1 MNSAN
6 MNQGIILIGKNNLSR
21 RERRII
27 PVKKSLSKKARKVI
41 EAGVEEFMT
50 LPPLAEL
57 TRIGARMMLQA
68 ALEEEVTV
76 YLRRDHYERASGAR
90 GSRSGSKPRSVKI
103 GSGDIGIRMPQVKN
117 AGGPFHSHILPPRV
131 TQMDEIQEI
140 IPLLY
145 MNGLSSRKVKK
156 AVGKLIGKRG
166 LSHQNVMR
174 ISGRIVDEFNVWK
187 RRDLS
192 GLQVVYL
199 VLDAVRLG
207 VRAGTT
213 EKEAVLVAW
222 AFLEDG
228 SRELMGVSLGN
239 SESYNAW
246 KSFLEDFMR
255 RGMSAPMLTVIDGCP
270 GLIRAVVE
278 VFPGS
283 DKQRCTKHRTDNV
296 LDKVLEQDKASVKES
311 VRKVFY
317 ASTYE
322 HAKEAVELFKKKWS
336 MKYPS
341 AVECLTEN
349 IEDCL
354 TYYKY
359 PYQHWLRIRTTN
371 VVERSFKEVKRRIKA
386 AGRFQ
391 NEERA
396 LTMVYWQLHELKW
409 NGVSM
414 TKEAKAI
421 LTKLHASKMERIAA

>member
-1 MNSAN
+1 
-6 MNQGIILIGKNNLSR
+6 MNQGIILRAKNNLSR

-27 PVKKSLSKKARKVI
+27 PMKRSLSKKARKVI
-41 EAGVEEFMT
+41 EEGVEEFMA

-57 TRIGARMMLQA
+57 TRIGARVMLQA
-68 ALEEEVTV
+68 ALEEEVTI
-76 YLRRDHYERASGAR
+76 YLRRDHYERTTGAR
-90 GSRSGSKPRSVKI
+90 GSRSGSKGRSVKI
-103 GSGDIGIRMPQVKN
+103 GNGDIGIGMPQVKN
-117 AGGPFHSHILPPRV
+117 AGGPFHSRILPPRA
-131 TQMDEIQEI
+131 TQMDEIQEV

-145 MNGLSSRKVKK
+145 MNGLSSRRVKK
-156 AVGKLIGKRG
+156 AVGKLIGNKG
-166 LSHQNVMR
+166 LSHQNVLR
-174 ISGRIVDEFNVWK
+174 ISGRIVEEFHAWK
-187 RRDLS
+187 KRDLS
-192 GLQVVYL
+192 SLQVVYL

-228 SRELMGVSLGN
+228 SRELVSVSLGN
-239 SESYNAW
+239 RESYNAW
-246 KSFLEDFMR
+246 KGFLEDLIQ
-255 RGMSAPMLTVIDGCP
+255 RGMSEPMLTVMDGCP
-270 GLIRAVVE
+270 GLVKAVNE
-278 VFPGS
+278 VFPES
-283 DKQRCTKHRTDNV
+283 DKQRCTKHRTENV
-296 LDKVLEQDKASVKES
+296 LDKVLEQDKASVRDS

-322 HAKEAVELFKKKWS
+322 HAKEAVEMFKKKWG

-341 AVECLTEN
+341 AVECLTED
-349 IEDCL
+349 IESCL

-371 VVERSFKEVKRRIKA
+371 VVERSFKEVKRRVKA
-386 AGRFQ
+386 AGRFY

-414 TKEAKAI
+414 SKEAKAI
-421 LTKLHASKMERIAA
+421 LSKIRVSKLQRVAA

>member
-1 MNSAN
+1 
-6 MNQGIILIGKNNLSR
+6 MNQGIILNGLNSLSK

-27 PVKKSLSKKARKVI
+27 PMKKSLSKKARKVI
-41 EAGVEEFMT
+41 EDGVQEFMG
-50 LPPLAEL
+50 LPPLTEL
-57 TRIGARMMLQA
+57 TKIGARMMLQS
-68 ALEEEVTV
+68 ALEEEVTG
-76 YLRRDHYERASGAR
+76 YLQRDFYERNAEAN
-90 GSRSGSKPRSVKI
+90 GSRSGSKPRTVKI
-103 GSGDIGIRMPQVKN
+103 GSGDIGLKMPQVIN
-117 AGGPFHSHILPPRV
+117 AGGPFHSRILAPRV

-156 AVGKLIGKRG
+156 AVGKLIGKKG
-166 LSHQNVMR
+166 LSHQNVLR
-174 ISGRIVDEFNVWK
+174 ISSRIVEEFKAWK
-187 RRDLS
+187 KRDLS
-192 GLQVVYL
+192 TLQVIYL
-199 VLDAVRLG
+199 VLDAVRMG
-207 VRAGTT
+207 VRAGTK

-228 SRELMGVSLGN
+228 SRELVGVSLGN
-239 SESYNAW
+239 SESYSAW
-246 KSFLEDFMR
+246 KGFLEDLLKREMNV
-255 RGMSAPMLTVIDGCP
+255 PMLTVIDGCP
-270 GLIRAVVE
+270 GLIRAVDE
-278 VFPGS
+278 VLPES
-283 DKQRCTKHRTDNV
+283 DKQRCTKHRTENV
-296 LDKVLEQDKASVKES
+296 LDKVLEQDKASVKTS

-371 VVERSFKEVKRRIKA
+371 IVERSFKEVKRRVKV

-396 LTMVYWQLHELKW
+396 LTMVYWQLKELKW

-414 TKEAKAI
+414 TREAKAI
-421 LTKLHASKMERIAA
+421 LTKIRTSRIQRIAA

>member
-1 MNSAN
+1 M
-6 MNQGIILIGKNNLSR
+6 
-21 RERRII
+21 
-27 PVKKSLSKKARKVI
+27 KKSLSKKAKKVI

-50 LPPLAEL
+50 LPPLTEL
-57 TRIGARMMLQA
+57 TKIGARMMLQS
-68 ALEEEVTV
+68 ALEEEVTA
-76 YLRRDHYERASGAR
+76 YLQRDYYERNAEAR
-90 GSRSGSKPRSVKI
+90 GSRSGAKPRSVKI
-103 GSGDIGIRMPQVKN
+103 GSGDIGLKMPQVRN
-117 AGGPFHSHILPPRV
+117 AGGPFHSRILPPRL

-140 IPLLY
+140 IALLY
-145 MNGLSSRKVKK
+145 MNGLSGRKVKK
-156 AVGKLIGKRG
+156 AVGKLIGKKG

-174 ISGRIVDEFNVWK
+174 ISGRVVDEFNAWK
-187 RRDLS
+187 KRDLS
-192 GLQVVYL
+192 TVQVIYL
-199 VLDAVRLG
+199 VLDAVRVG
-207 VRAGTT
+207 VRAGTR

-228 SRELMGVSLGN
+228 SRELVGVSLGN

-246 KSFLEDFMR
+246 KGFLEDLLR
-255 RGMSAPMLTVIDGCP
+255 RGMGAPMLTVIDGCP
-270 GLIRAVVE
+270 GLIKAVDE
-278 VFPGS
+278 VFPES

-296 LDKVLEQDKASVKES
+296 LDKVLEQDNASVKES

-336 MKYPS
+336 LKYPS

-371 VVERSFKEVKRRIKA
+371 VVERSFKEVKRRIKT

-414 TKEAKAI
+414 TREAKAI
-421 LTKLHASKMERIAA
+421 LTSIRASRMQRVAA

>member
-1 MNSAN
+1 M
-6 MNQGIILIGKNNLSR
+6 IKTNLSK

-27 PVKKSLSKKARKVI
+27 PVKRSLSKKTKKVI
-41 EAGVEEFMT
+41 EENLKEFMT
-50 LPPLAEL
+50 LPPLMEL
-57 TRIGARMMLQA
+57 TRIGARMMLQSA
-68 ALEEEVTV
+68 MEEEVTA
-76 YLRRDHYERASGAR
+76 YLQRDYYERNAGAK
-90 GSRSGSKPRSVKI
+90 GSRNGSKPRAVKI
-103 GSGDIGIRMPQVKN
+103 GSGDIGIRMPQVRN
-117 AGGPFHSHILPPRV
+117 AGGPFHSQILPPRV

-145 MNGLSSRKVKK
+145 MNGLSTRKVKK
-156 AVGKLIGKRG
+156 AVGKLIGRKG

-174 ISGRIVDEFNVWK
+174 ISGRVVEEFNVWK
-187 RRDLS
+187 KRDLS
-192 GLQVVYL
+192 TLQVVYL
-199 VLDAVRLG
+199 ILDGIRLG
-207 VRAGTT
+207 VRAETT

-228 SRELMGVSLGN
+228 SRELVGVSLGN
-239 SESYNAW
+239 RESYNAW
-246 KSFLEDFMR
+246 KGFLEDLVR
-255 RGMSAPMLTVIDGCP
+255 RGMSEPMLTIIDGCP
-270 GLIRAVVE
+270 GLIKAVDE
-278 VFPGS
+278 VFPES
-283 DKQRCTKHRTDNV
+283 DKQRCTKHKTENV
-296 LDKVLEQDKASVKES
+296 LDKVLEQDRASVKES
-311 VRKVFY
+311 VRRVFY

-341 AVECLTEN
+341 AVECLTED
-349 IEDCL
+349 IESCL

-371 VVERSFKEVKRRIKA
+371 VVERSFKEVKRRVKGI
-386 AGRFQ
+386 GRFQ

-421 LTKLHASKMERIAA
+421 LTKIRASRLQRIAA

>member
-1 MNSAN
+1 
-6 MNQGIILIGKNNLSR
+6 MNQGIILNGQNSLSR

-27 PVKKSLSKKARKVI
+27 PMKKSLSKKARKVI
-41 EAGVEEFMT
+41 EDGVQEFMAM
-50 LPPLAEL
+50 PPLTEL
-57 TRIGARMMLQA
+57 MRIGARMMLQSA
-68 ALEEEVTV
+68 MEEEVTA
-76 YLRRDHYERASGAR
+76 YLQRDYYERNTKAK

-103 GSGDIGIRMPQVKN
+103 GSGDIGLKMPQVKN
-117 AGGPFHSHILPPRV
+117 AGGPFHSRILPPRM
-131 TQMDEIQEI
+131 TQMGEIQEI

-156 AVGKLIGKRG
+156 AVGKLIGKKG
-166 LSHQNVMR
+166 LSHQNVLR
-174 ISGRIVDEFNVWK
+174 ISGRIVEEFNTWK
-187 RRDLS
+187 KRDLS
-192 GLQVVYL
+192 KLQVVYL
-199 VLDAVRLG
+199 VLDGVRMG
-207 VRAGTT
+207 VRAGTK

-228 SRELMGVSLGN
+228 SRELVGVSLGN

-246 KSFLEDFMR
+246 KGFLEDLMR
-255 RGMSAPMLTVIDGCP
+255 RGMGAPMLTVIDGCP
-270 GLIRAVVE
+270 GLIKAVDE
-278 VFPGS
+278 VFPES
-283 DKQRCTKHRTDNV
+283 DKQRCTKHRSENV
-296 LDKVLEQDKASVKES
+296 LDKVLEQDKAAVKES

-322 HAKEAVELFKKKWS
+322 HAKEAVELFKKKWG

-341 AVECLTEN
+341 AVACLTEN

-371 VVERSFKEVKRRIKA
+371 VVERSFKEVKRRVKV

-391 NEERA
+391 NEERG

-421 LTKLHASKMERIAA
+421 LTKIRASRMQRVAA

>member
-1 MNSAN
+1 M
-6 MNQGIILIGKNNLSR
+6 
-21 RERRII
+21 
-27 PVKKSLSKKARKVI
+27 KKSLSKKARKVI
-41 EAGVEEFMT
+41 EDGVQEFMAM
-50 LPPLAEL
+50 PPLTEL
-57 TRIGARMMLQA
+57 TRIGARMMLQSA
-68 ALEEEVTV
+68 MEEEVTA
-76 YLRRDHYERASGAR
+76 YLQRDYYERNTKAK

-103 GSGDIGIRMPQVKN
+103 GSGDIGLKMPQVKN
-117 AGGPFHSHILPPRV
+117 AGGPFHSRILPPRM
-131 TQMDEIQEI
+131 TQMGEIQEI

-156 AVGKLIGKRG
+156 AVGKLIGKKG
-166 LSHQNVMR
+166 LSHQNVLR
-174 ISGRIVDEFNVWK
+174 ISGRIVEEFNTWK
-187 RRDLS
+187 KRDLS
-192 GLQVVYL
+192 KLQVVYL
-199 VLDAVRLG
+199 VLDGVRMG
-207 VRAGTT
+207 VRAGTK

-228 SRELMGVSLGN
+228 SRELVGVSLGN

-246 KSFLEDFMR
+246 KGFLEDLLKREMNV
-255 RGMSAPMLTVIDGCP
+255 PMLTVIDGCP
-270 GLIRAVVE
+270 GLIKAVDE
-278 VFPGS
+278 VLPES
-283 DKQRCTKHRTDNV
+283 DKQRCTKHRSENV
-296 LDKVLEQDKASVKES
+296 LDKVLEQDKAAVKES

-322 HAKEAVELFKKKWS
+322 HAKEAVELFKKKWG

-341 AVECLTEN
+341 AVACLTEN

-371 VVERSFKEVKRRIKA
+371 VVERSFKEVKRRVKV

-391 NEERA
+391 NEERG

-421 LTKLHASKMERIAA
+421 LTKIRASRMQRVAA

>member
-1 MNSAN
+1 
-6 MNQGIILIGKNNLSR
+6 MNQGIILNGLNSLSK

-27 PVKKSLSKKARKVI
+27 PMKKSLSKKARKVI
-41 EAGVEEFMT
+41 EDGVQEFMG
-50 LPPLAEL
+50 LPPLTEL
-57 TRIGARMMLQA
+57 TKIGARMMLQS
-68 ALEEEVTV
+68 ALEEEVTG
-76 YLRRDHYERASGAR
+76 YLQRDFYERNAEAN
-90 GSRSGSKPRSVKI
+90 GSRSGSKPRTVKI
-103 GSGDIGIRMPQVKN
+103 GSGDIGLKMPQVIN
-117 AGGPFHSHILPPRV
+117 AGGPFHSRILAPRV

-156 AVGKLIGKRG
+156 AVGKLIGKKG
-166 LSHQNVMR
+166 LSHQNVLR
-174 ISGRIVDEFNVWK
+174 ISSRIVEEFKAWEK
-187 RRDLS
+187 RDLS
-192 GLQVVYL
+192 TLQVIYL
-199 VLDAVRLG
+199 VLDAVRMG
-207 VRAGTT
+207 VRAGTK

-228 SRELMGVSLGN
+228 SRELVGVSLGN
-239 SESYNAW
+239 SESYSAW
-246 KSFLEDFMR
+246 KGFLEDLLKREMNV
-255 RGMSAPMLTVIDGCP
+255 PMLTVIDGCP
-270 GLIRAVVE
+270 GLIKAVDE
-278 VFPGS
+278 VLPES
-283 DKQRCTKHRTDNV
+283 DKQRCTKHRTENV
-296 LDKVLEQDKASVKES
+296 LDKVLEQDKASVKTS

-371 VVERSFKEVKRRIKA
+371 IVERSFKEVKRRVKV

-396 LTMVYWQLHELKW
+396 LTMVYWQLKELKW

-414 TKEAKAI
+414 TREAKAI
-421 LTKLHASKMERIAA
+421 LTKIRTSRIQRIAA